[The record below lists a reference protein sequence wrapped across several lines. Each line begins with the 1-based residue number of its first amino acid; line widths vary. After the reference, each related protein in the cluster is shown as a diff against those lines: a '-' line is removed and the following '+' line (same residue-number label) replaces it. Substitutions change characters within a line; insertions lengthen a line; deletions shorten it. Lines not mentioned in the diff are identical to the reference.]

1 MSCNNSLT
9 AISRGCG
16 NSLGAIKTMLVA
28 PADFVSASTVTNGTV
43 TAITMSAGTS
53 FVQYEFLKN
62 NATYNE
68 ESPFNEAG
76 PVLHNQTF
84 TCTIPRREVDTR
96 NSLALISAGQRDLV
110 ILLKDSQDFWTYMG
124 YASYANLNNLVGSNG
139 ATGVDGS
146 KYELTFTAAEADQA
160 YFVDPTIIAAIS

>member
-16 NSLGAIKTMLVA
+16 NSLGTVKTMLVA
-28 PADFVSASTVTNGTV
+28 PANFISATTVVDGTV

-68 ESPFNEAG
+68 ESPYNEAG

-110 ILLKDSQDFWTYMG
+110 ILLKDGQDFWTFMG
-124 YASYANLNNLVGSNG
+124 YTSFANLNNLVGSNG
-139 ATGVDGS
+139 ATGADGS
-146 KYELTFTAAEADQA
+146 KYELTFTASEPEQA
-160 YFVDPTIIAAIS
+160 FFVDPLIIDAIS